1 MWQARRT
8 WRHKFA
14 RFNQWATL
22 YSSWALG
29 LFPFVYVASSK
40 RLRRSKW
47 LIAYGIIV
55 NLGIIRVSFRYYDD
69 TEVVDLAEIYQRNPL
84 SEQISQIQT
93 GLNLTTLF
101 VTLFRSWWLSEEL
114 GNVLNA
120 LLQLYETE
128 YKSLDCT
135 NFDNNVIY
143 KSLTI
148 WLELISMLF
157 LTLGFNTPIG
167 YKLFLGLAATMTNQL
182 SILLLGMHFHLAVL
196 YIYRSIWLIN
206 RELRMLATQ
215 PKIKFRRI
223 HDLQGIYS
231 RLVALSTRLA
241 SIYSYQMILFM
252 LCLLSINITSIFYI
266 LVYSIS
272 LKKTLTLPLVLN
284 LSQALAINVLDFWL
298 HIAVC
303 ELTERA
309 AEETSINLRLFN
321 DRSTADSWLDRS
333 ITNFALFC
341 THRRPRFNYCGL
353 FRVNNAMGFR
363 MIVTCVLYILYLVQ
377 FDFMNL

>member
-55 NLGIIRVSFRYYDD
+55 NLGVIRVSFRYYGD
-69 TEVVDLAEIYQRNPL
+69 TEFVDLAEVYRRNPL

-93 GLNLTTLF
+93 GLNLATLF

-114 GNVLNA
+114 GDVLNA

-128 YKSLDCT
+128 YKSLDCS

-157 LTLGFNTPIG
+157 LTLGFNTPIS
-167 YKLFLGLAATMTNQL
+167 YKFFLGLAATMANQL

-206 RELRMLATQ
+206 RELRVLARQ
-215 PKIKFRRI
+215 QKIKFRRI

-252 LCLLSINITSIFYI
+252 LCLLSINITSIFYM

-272 LKKTLTLPLVLN
+272 LKKTLTLALVLN
-284 LSQALAINVLDFWL
+284 FSQALAINVLDFWL
-298 HIAVC
+298 NIAVC

>member
-55 NLGIIRVSFRYYDD
+55 NLGLIRISFLFHGDA
-69 TEVVDLAEIYQRNPL
+69 EVADLTEIYQRNTL
-84 SEQISQIQT
+84 SEQITQIQT
-93 GLNLTTLF
+93 GLLLATLF

-114 GNVLNA
+114 GDVLNA
-120 LLQLYETE
+120 LLQLYENE
-128 YKSLDCT
+128 YESLDCSS
-135 NFDNNVIY
+135 FDNNVIY

-157 LTLGFNTPIG
+157 LTLGFNTPIS
-167 YKLFLGLAATMTNQL
+167 YKLFLGLAAFMANQL

-196 YIYRSIWLIN
+196 YIYRLIWFIN

-215 PKIKFRRI
+215 QKIQSRRI

-231 RLVALSTRLA
+231 RLVALSSRLA

-252 LCLLSINITSIFYI
+252 LCLLSVNITSIFYMV
-266 LVYSIS
+266 VYTIS
-272 LKKTLTLPLVLN
+272 LKKTLTFPLVLN
-284 LSQALAINVLDFWL
+284 FSQALAINVFDFWL
-298 HIAVC
+298 NIAVC

-309 AEETSINLRLFN
+309 AEETSIILRLFN
-321 DRSTADSWLDRS
+321 DRSTSDSWLDRS
-333 ITNFALFC
+333 VSNINLIYRKCESFLTLFSD
-341 THRRPRFNYCGL
+341 
-353 FRVNNAMGFR
+353 
-363 MIVTCVLYILYLVQ
+363 Q
-377 FDFMNL
+377 